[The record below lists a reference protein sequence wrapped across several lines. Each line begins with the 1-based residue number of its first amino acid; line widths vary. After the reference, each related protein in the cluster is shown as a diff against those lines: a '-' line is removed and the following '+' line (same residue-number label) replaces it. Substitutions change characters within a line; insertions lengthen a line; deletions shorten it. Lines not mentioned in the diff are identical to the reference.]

1 MDVFISCAL
10 CMTMDRVRCVCGR
23 ISYCR
28 DEDVFCHSVIMSQG
42 YNVAGMK
49 LGCRVNSCVQ
59 CCVCASVVCQ
69 RLLDVQY
76 DSQYIFYLI
85 IIYHP

>member
-59 CCVCASVVCQ
+59 CCVCASVLSASASWMCDMIVN
-69 RLLDVQY
+69 
-76 DSQYIFYLI
+76 
-85 IIYHP
+85 IYFI